1 MAAVTPQTSEALLLQ
16 VENISKTYP
25 RPESG
30 GSFTVL
36 EDINL
41 DIKTHEVVALLG
53 RSGSGK
59 STLLRIISGLIKP
72 SKGVVYSSG
81 KPVTGPNRDVAMV
94 FQSFALLP
102 WLTVTENV
110 ELGLEAQKLDIKESR
125 RRSHDVL
132 RMVGLDGF
140 EKAYP
145 KELSGGMQQR
155 VGFARAFVVR
165 PKLLLLDEPFSA
177 LDVLTAENLRGE
189 IADLWE
195 SSNFPAESV
204 ILVTHNIEEA
214 IMLADRIVILG
225 SNPGKVRGEIN
236 VTLARP
242 RERNS
247 SDFRAM
253 ADHVY
258 TIMTNPETKIAPATT
273 AFVDYDTKMDVS
285 PLPHARPGAISG
297 LLELVEEYG
306 GPEDVAVLSDRLRI
320 EADDLL
326 PILDAAVLLGF
337 AEVHEG
343 DVTVTPVGHAFASAE
358 VEEAKE
364 IFKKNALEK
373 APLLKTI
380 YQCLLNT
387 KQGVMKEDFILD
399 ILDENY
405 SDEEAR
411 NQFDTAVNWGRY
423 GGLFDYLSDEGLLM
437 IPREE
442 DEEVHEESDEQPG

>member
-1 MAAVTPQTSEALLLQ
+1 MSATVQTQQLLRI
-16 VENISKTYP
+16 ENVSKTFP

-41 DIKTHEVVALLG
+41 TVLPGEIVALLG

-59 STLLRIISGLIKP
+59 STLLRTISGLIKP
-72 SKGVVYSSG
+72 TKGAVFSDG
-81 KPVTGPNRDVAMV
+81 RPVQGPNKDVAMV

-102 WLTVTENV
+102 WLTVIENV
-110 ELGLEAQKLDIKESR
+110 ELGLEALHLDHKEAR
-125 RRSHDVL
+125 KRSHDAL
-132 RMVGLDGF
+132 KLVGLDGF

-189 IADLWE
+189 IGDLWE
-195 SSNFPAESV
+195 DQKFPADSV

-214 IMLADRIVILG
+214 IMLADRIVILS
-225 SNPGKVRGEIN
+225 SNPGRIRGQIKVSMP
-236 VTLARP
+236 RP

-247 SDFRAM
+247 QQFRAM

-258 TIMTNPETKIAPATT
+258 TIMTNPESKITPLGGARKTI
-273 AFVDYDTKMDVS
+273 DVN

-306 GPEDVAVLSDRLRI
+306 GPEDVAVISDRLRI

-326 PILDAAVLLGF
+326 PILDAAVLLDF
-337 AEVHEG
+337 AEVKQG
-343 DVTVTPVGHAFASAE
+343 DVTVTQKGHEFAQAE
-358 VEEAKE
+358 VDVAPD
-364 IFKKNALEK
+364 IFRTQCLER
-373 APLLKTI
+373 APLVRTI
-380 YQCLLNT
+380 YESL
-387 KQGVMKEDFILD
+387 QGRNAPMKDEFFLD
-399 ILDENY
+399 ILDE
-405 SDEEAR
+405 SFSAEEAKA
-411 NQFDTAVNWGRY
+411 QFDTAVAWGRY
-423 GGLFDYLSDEGLLM
+423 AGLFEYDSDEGELRLP
-437 IPREE
+437 IE
-442 DEEVHEESDEQPG
+442 DESGTLPL

>member
-1 MAAVTPQTSEALLLQ
+1 MATTVPQTENNILLR
-16 VENISKTYP
+16 VEMVTKTYP

-36 EDINL
+36 DEVSL
-41 DIKTHEVVALLG
+41 DVKSGEVVALLG

-59 STLLRIISGLIKP
+59 STLLRIISGLLKP
-72 SKGVVYSSG
+72 SKGQVQSSG

-102 WLTVTENV
+102 WLTVSENV
-110 ELGLEAQKLDIKESR
+110 ELGLEAQKLDQKEAR

-132 RMVGLDGF
+132 RMVGLEGF

-155 VGFARAFVVR
+155 VGFARAFIVR

-214 IMLADRIVILG
+214 IMLADRIVVLG
-225 SNPGKVRGEIN
+225 SNPGRVRGEIP
-236 VTLARP
+236 VGLVRP

-247 SDFRAM
+247 PDFRAM

-258 TIMTNPETKIAPATT
+258 TIMTNPETQIPHPTT
-273 AFVDYDTKMDVS
+273 TVVDFNTMDVS

-306 GPEDVAVLSDRLRI
+306 GPQDVAVISERLRI

-337 AEVHEG
+337 AEVREG
-343 DVTVTPVGHAFASAE
+343 DVTVTESGHAFAEAE
-358 VEEAKE
+358 VDDAKDLFRE
-364 IFKKNALEK
+364 QALLK
-373 APLLKTI
+373 APLLRTI
-380 YQCLLNT
+380 YHCLLNAKSHT
-387 KQGVMKEDFILD
+387 VKDDFILD
-399 ILDENY
+399 ILDEHY
-405 SDEEAR
+405 SDEEAQ

-423 GGLFDYLSDEGLLM
+423 AGLFEFDSDEGVLKV
-437 IPREE
+437 PKDDKE
-442 DEEVHEESDEQPG
+442 DVHETGEGEPS

>member
-1 MAAVTPQTSEALLLQ
+1 MATAPTIQPLLHIEG
-16 VENISKTYP
+16 VGKVYP
-25 RPESG
+25 KPESG

-41 DIKTHEVVALLG
+41 TVVPGEIVALLG

-59 STLLRIISGLIKP
+59 STLLRSIAGLSKP
-72 SKGVVYSSG
+72 TKGVVYSNG
-81 KPVTGPNRDVAMV
+81 VKVDGPNGDVSMV

-102 WLTVTENV
+102 WLNVMENV
-110 ELGLEAQKLDIKESR
+110 EIGLEAKRLDSKEAHR
-125 RRSHDVL
+125 RVTDAL
-132 RMVGLDGF
+132 RLVGLEGF

-145 KELSGGMQQR
+145 RELSGGMQQR
-155 VGFARAFVVR
+155 VGFARAFVVQPR
-165 PKLLLLDEPFSA
+165 VLMLDEPFSA

-195 SSNFPAESV
+195 AGNFPAQSV
-204 ILVTHNIEEA
+204 VLVTHNIEEA
-214 IMLADRIVILG
+214 IMLADRVVVMS
-225 SNPGKVRGEIN
+225 SNPGRIRGEIR

-258 TIMTNPETKIAPATT
+258 TIMTNPDTKITPVVQDRSSL
-273 AFVDYDTKMDVS
+273 VDTS
-285 PLPHARPGAISG
+285 ALPHARPGAISG

-306 GPEDVAVLSDRLRI
+306 GPEDVAVISDRLRI

-337 AEVHEG
+337 AIVKEG
-343 DVTVTPVGHAFASAE
+343 DVTLTEIGMTFADAE
-358 VEEAKE
+358 VEHARA
-364 IFKKNALEK
+364 IFRDQALK
-373 APLLKTI
+373 FAPMVRTIHEVLLSTRGKP
-380 YQCLLNT
+380 
-387 KQGVMKEDFILD
+387 VHEDFFLD

-411 NQFDTAVNWGRY
+411 NQFETALNWGRY
-423 GGLFDYLSDEGLLM
+423 AGLMEYDSDEKTLQLH
-437 IPREE
+437 E
-442 DEEVHEESDEQPG
+442 D

>member
-1 MAAVTPQTSEALLLQ
+1 MAAPVSQPPSEVLLS
-16 VENISKTYP
+16 VEAITKTYP

-36 EDINL
+36 D
-41 DIKTHEVVALLG
+41 EVSLKVRKGEILALLG

-59 STLLRIISGLIKP
+59 STLLRIVSGLIVP
-72 SKGVVYSSG
+72 SKGVVHSSG
-81 KPVTGPNRDVAMV
+81 VPVAGPNRDVAMV

-102 WLTVTENV
+102 WLTVAENV
-110 ELGLEAQKLDIKESR
+110 ELGLEAQRLDQKESR
-125 RRSHDVL
+125 RRSHEAI
-132 RMVGLDGF
+132 RMVGLEGF

-195 SSNFPAESV
+195 SGDFPAQSV

-214 IMLADRIVILG
+214 IMLADRIVILS
-225 SNPGKVRGEIN
+225 SNPGRVRGEIQ
-236 VTLARP
+236 VELCRP

-247 SDFRAM
+247 RDFRAM

-258 TIMTNPETKIAPATT
+258 TIMTNPDTKITPAATAAAPG
-273 AFVDYDTKMDVS
+273 VGNLDVS

-297 LLELVEEYG
+297 LLELVIEYG

-326 PILDAAVLLGF
+326 PILDAAVMLGF
-337 AEVHEG
+337 AQVHEG
-343 DVTVTPVGHAFASAE
+343 DVTVTEVGKAFAEAE
-358 VEEAKE
+358 VEDAKD
-364 IFKKNALEK
+364 IFREHVLDK
-373 APLLKTI
+373 APLVGTI
-380 YQCLLNT
+380 FHCLESSRT
-387 KQGVMKEDFILD
+387 GQIKDEFILD

-405 SDEEAR
+405 SEEEAR

-423 GGLFDYLSDEGLLM
+423 AGLFDHDSDEGTLM
-437 IPREE
+437 IPNDAE
-442 DEEVHEESDEQPG
+442 DTARLDEIPS

>member
-1 MAAVTPQTSEALLLQ
+1 MAAPSTPTSEKVLLS
-16 VENISKTYP
+16 VEGITKTYP

-36 EDINL
+36 DEINL
-41 DIKTHEVVALLG
+41 TVKKGEILALLG

-59 STLLRIISGLIKP
+59 STLLRIVSGLIKA
-72 SKGVVYSSG
+72 SKGVVSSSG
-81 KPVTGPNRDVAMV
+81 VPVTGPNPDVAMV

-102 WLTVTENV
+102 WLTVAENV
-110 ELGLEAQKLDIKESR
+110 ELGLEAQHLDQKEAR
-125 RRSHDVL
+125 KRSHDAI
-132 RMVGLDGF
+132 RMVGLEGF

-195 SSNFPAESV
+195 SENFPAESV
-204 ILVTHNIEEA
+204 IMVTHNIEEA
-214 IMLADRIVILG
+214 IMLADRVVIMS
-225 SNPGKVRGEIN
+225 SNPGRVRGEIPIE
-236 VTLARP
+236 LCRP

-247 SDFRAM
+247 RDFRAM
-253 ADHVY
+253 ADHIY
-258 TIMTNPETKIAPATT
+258 TIMTNPETKITPASTT
-273 AFVDYDTKMDVS
+273 LGFGHMDVS

-297 LLELVEEYG
+297 LLELVMEYG

-326 PILDAAVLLGF
+326 PILDAAVLLGL

-343 DVTVTPVGHAFASAE
+343 DVTVTDVGQAFAQAE
-358 VEEAKE
+358 VEDAKD
-364 IFKKNALEK
+364 IFRDHVLDK
-373 APLLKTI
+373 APLVRTI
-380 YQCLLNT
+380 YNCLESSRT
-387 KQGVMKEDFILD
+387 GQIKDEFILD

-405 SDEEAR
+405 SEEEAR

-423 GGLFDYLSDEGLLM
+423 AGLFDHDSDEEILL
-437 IPREE
+437 IPREI
-442 DEEVHEESDEQPG
+442 EEAPTTDDTPS

>member
-1 MAAVTPQTSEALLLQ
+1 MASITQVQPLLRIDG
-16 VENISKTYP
+16 VCKVYP
-25 RPESG
+25 KPESG

-36 EDINL
+36 EDISLNVMPGE
-41 DIKTHEVVALLG
+41 IVALLG

-59 STLLRIISGLIKP
+59 STLLRSIAGLSKP
-72 SKGVVYSSG
+72 SKGTVYSNG
-81 KPVTGPNRDVAMV
+81 TAVKGPNTDVSMV

-102 WLTVTENV
+102 WLTVIENV
-110 ELGLEAQKLDIKESR
+110 EIGLEAKRLESKEVHKR
-125 RRSHDVL
+125 AMNAL
-132 RMVGLDGF
+132 RLVGLEGF

-145 KELSGGMQQR
+145 RELSGGMQQR
-155 VGFARAFVVR
+155 VGFARAFVVQ
-165 PKLLLLDEPFSA
+165 PCVLMLDEPFSA

-195 SSNFPAESV
+195 AGNFPAQSMV
-204 ILVTHNIEEA
+204 LVTHNIEEA
-214 IMLADRIVILG
+214 IMLADRVVVMS
-225 SNPGKVRGEIN
+225 SNPGRIRGEIK
-236 VTLARP
+236 VSLCRP

-258 TIMTNPETKIAPATT
+258 TIMTNPDTKITPVAQEGTSLVDTT
-273 AFVDYDTKMDVS
+273 

-306 GPEDVAVLSDRLRI
+306 GPEDVAVISDRLRI

-337 AEVHEG
+337 AMVKEG
-343 DVTVTPVGHAFASAE
+343 DVTLTDIGRTFANAE
-358 VEEAKE
+358 VEQART
-364 IFKKNALEK
+364 IFREQAMKF
-373 APLLKTI
+373 APMVRTI
-380 YQCLLNT
+380 YEVLLSSRG
-387 KQGVMKEDFILD
+387 KPVHEDFFLD

-411 NQFDTAVNWGRY
+411 NQFETAVNWSRY
-423 GGLFDYLSDEGLLM
+423 AGLMEYDSDEKTLQLH
-437 IPREE
+437 E
-442 DEEVHEESDEQPG
+442 D

>member
-1 MAAVTPQTSEALLLQ
+1 MASIPQTQEDVLLQ
-16 VENISKTYP
+16 VEGVNKTYP

-36 EDINL
+36 EDVSL
-41 DIKTHEVVALLG
+41 QVRKREVVALLG

-72 SKGVVYSSG
+72 SKGMIYSSG
-81 KPVTGPNRDVAMV
+81 KPVTGPNPDVAMV

-110 ELGLEAQKLDIKESR
+110 ELGLEAQHLDPKENR
-125 RRSHDVL
+125 RRAHDVL

-204 ILVTHNIEEA
+204 LMVTHNIEEA
-214 IMLADRIVILG
+214 IMLADRIVVLAA
-225 SNPGKVRGEIN
+225 NPGRVRGEIQ
-236 VTLARP
+236 VELCRP

-247 SDFRAM
+247 RDFRSM

-258 TIMTNPETKIAPATT
+258 TIMTNPETQISPAT
-273 AFVDYDTKMDVS
+273 AIVNFDTMDVS

-306 GPEDVAVLSDRLRI
+306 GPEDVAVLSERLRI

-343 DVTVTPVGHAFASAE
+343 DVTVTPAGHSFIEAE
-358 VEEAKE
+358 VEEAQD
-364 IFKKNALEK
+364 IFRDHALEK
-373 APLLKTI
+373 APLVRTI
-380 YQCLLNT
+380 HQCLLNS
-387 KQGVMKEDFILD
+387 KSGELKDEFILD

-405 SDEEAR
+405 SDEEAH

-423 GGLFDYLSDEGLLM
+423 AGLFDYDSDEGMLAL
-437 IPREE
+437 PREE
-442 DEEVHEESDEQPG
+442 DESPEISEGEPA

>member
-1 MAAVTPQTSEALLLQ
+1 MATVPKTQEDVLLK
-16 VENISKTYP
+16 VEGVNKTYP

-36 EDINL
+36 EDVSL
-41 DIKTHEVVALLG
+41 QVRKHEVVALLG

-72 SKGVVYSSG
+72 SKGMVTSSG
-81 KPVTGPNRDVAMV
+81 KPVTGPNPDVAMV

-110 ELGLEAQKLDIKESR
+110 ELGLEAQHLDAKENR
-125 RRSHDVL
+125 RRAHDVL

-195 SSNFPAESV
+195 SSNFPAES
-204 ILVTHNIEEA
+204 ILMVTHNIEEA
-214 IMLADRIVILG
+214 IMLADRIVVLAA
-225 SNPGKVRGEIN
+225 NPGRVRGEIQ
-236 VTLARP
+236 VELCRP

-247 SDFRAM
+247 RDFRSM

-258 TIMTNPETKIAPATT
+258 TIMTNPETQIAPAT
-273 AFVDYDTKMDVS
+273 AIVNFDTMDVS

-306 GPEDVAVLSDRLRI
+306 GPEDVAVLSERLRI

-326 PILDAAVLLGF
+326 PILDAAVLLGL

-343 DVTVTPVGHAFASAE
+343 DVTVTPAGHSFIEAE
-358 VEEAKE
+358 VEEAQD
-364 IFKKNALEK
+364 IFRDHALEK
-373 APLLKTI
+373 APLVRTI
-380 YQCLLNT
+380 YQCLLNS
-387 KQGVMKEDFILD
+387 KSGELKDEFILD

-405 SDEEAR
+405 SDEEAH

-423 GGLFDYLSDEGLLM
+423 AGLFDYDSDEGLLTL
-437 IPREE
+437 PREE
-442 DEEVHEESDEQPG
+442 EIAEVQEGEPS

>member
-1 MAAVTPQTSEALLLQ
+1 MAM
-16 VENISKTYP
+16 ISGTQHQPLIRIEGVSKVYP

-41 DIKTHEVVALLG
+41 SIFPGEIVAVLG

-59 STLLRIISGLIKP
+59 STLLRNIAGLSKP
-72 SKGVVYSSG
+72 SKGTIYSNG
-81 KPVTGPNRDVAMV
+81 IAVTAPNADVAMV

-102 WLTVTENV
+102 WLNVSENV
-110 ELGLEAQKLDIKESR
+110 EIGLESKHLPQKEVKK
-125 RRSHDVL
+125 RSMDAL
-132 RMVGLDGF
+132 RLVGLEGF

-145 KELSGGMQQR
+145 RELSGGMQQR
-155 VGFARAFVVR
+155 VGFARAFVVQ
-165 PKLLLLDEPFSA
+165 PQVLMLDEPFSA

-189 IADLWE
+189 FADLWE
-195 SSNFPAESV
+195 EGNFPARSV

-214 IMLADRIVILG
+214 IMLADRVVVMA
-225 SNPGKVRGEIN
+225 SNPGRIRGEIHIAL
-236 VTLARP
+236 TRP

-247 SDFRAM
+247 SAFRAM

-258 TIMTNPETKIAPATT
+258 TIMTNPDTKITPVVQESTSLLDTT
-273 AFVDYDTKMDVS
+273 

-306 GPEDVAVLSDRLRI
+306 GPEDVAVISDRLRI

-337 AEVHEG
+337 AQVHEG
-343 DVTVTPVGHAFASAE
+343 DVTLTEIGNKFANAE
-358 VEEAKE
+358 VEASRS
-364 IFKKNALEK
+364 IFREQVLKF
-373 APLLKTI
+373 APMVKTMHEVLLTSRGKP
-380 YQCLLNT
+380 
-387 KQGVMKEDFILD
+387 VHEDFFLE
-399 ILDENY
+399 ILDEHY

-411 NQFDTAVNWGRY
+411 NQFETALNWGRY
-423 GGLFDYLSDEGLLM
+423 AGLFDYDSDEKTLQM
-437 IPREE
+437 NEE
-442 DEEVHEESDEQPG
+442 

>member
-1 MAAVTPQTSEALLLQ
+1 MASTLHKAPSQVLLS
-16 VENISKTYP
+16 VEGVNKTYP

-36 EDINL
+36 DDVNL
-41 DIKTHEVVALLG
+41 TVSKGEILALLG

-59 STLLRIISGLIKP
+59 STLLRIVSGLIQAT
-72 SKGVVYSSG
+72 KGMVVSSG
-81 KPVTGPNRDVAMV
+81 IPVSGPNPDVAMV

-102 WLTVTENV
+102 WLTVMENV
-110 ELGLEAQKLDIKESR
+110 ELGLEALQLDKKEAR
-125 RRSHDVL
+125 KRSQEAI
-132 RMVGLDGF
+132 RMVGLEGF

-195 SSNFPAESV
+195 SDNFPAQGV
-204 ILVTHNIEEA
+204 IMVTHNIEEA
-214 IMLADRIVILG
+214 IMLADRILILS
-225 SNPGKVRGEIN
+225 SNPGRVRGEIQ
-236 VTLARP
+236 VELCRP

-247 SDFRAM
+247 RDFRAM

-258 TIMTNPETKIAPATT
+258 TIMTNPDTKITPAGVG
-273 AFVDYDTKMDVS
+273 AGVGQLDVS

-297 LLELVEEYG
+297 LLELVIEYG

-326 PILDAAVLLGF
+326 PILDAAVLLGL
-337 AEVHEG
+337 AQIHDG
-343 DVTVTPVGHAFASAE
+343 DVTVTAEGEAFAQAE
-358 VEEAKE
+358 VEQAKA
-364 IFKKNALEK
+364 IFKEHALDK
-373 APLLKTI
+373 APLVRTI
-380 YQCLLNT
+380 YHCLESSRT
-387 KQGVMKEDFILD
+387 GQIKDEFILD

-405 SDEEAR
+405 SEEEAR

-423 GGLFDYLSDEGLLM
+423 AELFDYDSDEGILL
-437 IPREE
+437 IPRETE
-442 DEEVHEESDEQPG
+442 DALEPTEGAPS